1 MLGRSQDQ
9 TKWKH
14 SLNILQLATIY
25 LRMFAHGP
33 YSLQKYPFLKVRVCS
48 FRRFQKRIFDPRFA
62 EIGFVILVTFR
73 KSVQY
78 VLQPQKK

>member
-1 MLGRSQDQ
+1 
-9 TKWKH
+9 
-14 SLNILQLATIY
+14 
-25 LRMFAHGP
+25 MFAHGP

-48 FRRFQKRIFDPRFA
+48 FWRFQKRIFDPRFV

-78 VLQPQKK
+78 VLQPQKKWRV

>member
-1 MLGRSQDQ
+1 MLERSQDQ
-9 TKWKH
+9 TKWKR

-25 LRMFAHGP
+25 LKMFAHRP
-33 YSLQKYPFLKVRVCS
+33 YSLQKYPFLKVRVRS
-48 FRRFQKRIFDPRFA
+48 FRRFQKRIFNPRFA

>member
-9 TKWKH
+9 TKWKR

-25 LRMFAHGP
+25 LRMFAHCP

>member
-1 MLGRSQDQ
+1 
-9 TKWKH
+9 
-14 SLNILQLATIY
+14 
-25 LRMFAHGP
+25 MFAHGP
-33 YSLQKYPFLKVRVCS
+33 HSLQKYPLKVRECS

>member
-1 MLGRSQDQ
+1 MLERSQDQ
-9 TKWKH
+9 TKWKR
-14 SLNILQLATIY
+14 SLNILQLATIC
-25 LRMFAHGP
+25 LKMFAHGP